1 MRRGTTLT
9 LMAVMLV
16 SLLAPA
22 SVLAQEGAAKVGYV
36 DLEAVLQSDS
46 DYHEAMEELKS
57 FKQDLQNRID
67 TQKEELG
74 QMRKTLQEESSLLSE
89 KELQEKRQQFQRKMQ
104 RFQQRAKRS
113 QVLMQRKKQ
122 ELLEPIIDR
131 IEPAVRAVAKARD
144 YDVVRTFGKSD
155 DSVLWVSDRVD
166 LTDAVIARL
175 DATR

>member
-1 MRRGTTLT
+1 MRRGMMLT

-16 SLLAPA
+16 SMLVPVSAR
-22 SVLAQEGAAKVGYV
+22 AQEGSAKVGYV

-46 DYHEAMEELKS
+46 DYQQAMEKLKN
-57 FKQDLQNRID
+57 FKEDLQNRID

-74 QMRKTLQEESSLLSE
+74 QMRKTLREESSLLSE
-89 KELQEKRQQFQRKMQ
+89 QELQEKRQQFQRKMQ

-131 IEPAVRAVAKARD
+131 IEPAVRAVARARD
-144 YDVVRTFGKSD
+144 YDVVRTFGQSD

-166 LTDAVIARL
+166 LTEAVIQRL
-175 DATR
+175 GASR